1 MTLYARPRLYKDES
15 IGVECVY
22 NRDLEADISKD
33 QMFFVL
39 SEDVRKKFD
48 IDYDLGEMLI
58 YSPFFEPELSTM
70 WVAQTIDFDFVETNK
85 GE

>member
-1 MTLYARPRLYKDES
+1 MTLFARPRLDEDGAIS
-15 IGVECVY
+15 VECVY
-22 NRDLEADISKD
+22 NRDLHAYISKD
-33 QMFFVL
+33 EMFFVL
-39 SEDVRKKFD
+39 GEDVRKKFD

-58 YSPFFEPELSTM
+58 YSPFFEPELTSM